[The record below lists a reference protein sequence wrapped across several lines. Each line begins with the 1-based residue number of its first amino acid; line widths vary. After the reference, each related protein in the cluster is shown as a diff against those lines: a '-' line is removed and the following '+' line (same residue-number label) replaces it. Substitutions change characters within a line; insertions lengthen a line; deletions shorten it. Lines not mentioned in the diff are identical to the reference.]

1 MDILKNLQEKI
12 EFLVDTVKK
21 LKFEKE
27 QLLLEKE
34 QILSAKEL
42 LIEENGELKIKLAN
56 LENSLLKETKNIDDL
71 SQERAMTKMVVDDL
85 IKSIDLLVEESK

>member
-1 MDILKNLQEKI
+1 MDILKKLQGKI
-12 EFLVDTVKK
+12 SLLVEVAKK
-21 LKFEKE
+21 LKADKE
-27 QLLLEKE
+27 QVLLENE
-34 QILSAKEL
+34 MLM
-42 LIEENGELKIKLAN
+42 EENGELKIQLAN